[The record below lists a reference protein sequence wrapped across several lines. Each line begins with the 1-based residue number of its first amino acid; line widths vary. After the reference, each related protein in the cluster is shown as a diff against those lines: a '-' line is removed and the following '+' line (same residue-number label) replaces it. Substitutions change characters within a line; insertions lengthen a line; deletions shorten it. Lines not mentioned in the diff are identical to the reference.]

1 MDKRRRRQNGTGFR
15 NSIQKSSRTEQNSNT
30 MKGSKEKIEENQRG
44 IFLISIVCKVYERVK
59 NFQDE
64 NKKQIYQLCKLKERK
79 TGQLWII

>member
-1 MDKRRRRQNGTGFR
+1 
-15 NSIQKSSRTEQNSNT
+15 

>member
-1 MDKRRRRQNGTGFR
+1 MDKRRRRQNGTGFS

-30 MKGSKEKIEENQRG
+30 MEGSKEKIEENQRG

-79 TGQLWII
+79 AGQLWII